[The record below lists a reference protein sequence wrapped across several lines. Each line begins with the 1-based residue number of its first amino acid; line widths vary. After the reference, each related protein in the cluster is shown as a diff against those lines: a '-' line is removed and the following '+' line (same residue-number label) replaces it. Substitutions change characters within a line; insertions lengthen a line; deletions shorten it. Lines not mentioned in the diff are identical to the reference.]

1 MFSHIVRQCDIA
13 VGGSVYGTIGGRI
26 GNIQHIMVCAKYYSF
41 VGLLNYVIVSWS
53 FIYFIQNKY
62 TDDFKNQYSY
72 TEPTIIPDL

>member
-1 MFSHIVRQCDIA
+1 MFSHIVRWCDIA
-13 VGGSVYGTIGGRI
+13 LGGSVYGTIGGRI
-26 GNIQHIMVCAKYYSF
+26 GIMVCAKYYSF

-72 TEPTIIPDL
+72 TEPTIILEL